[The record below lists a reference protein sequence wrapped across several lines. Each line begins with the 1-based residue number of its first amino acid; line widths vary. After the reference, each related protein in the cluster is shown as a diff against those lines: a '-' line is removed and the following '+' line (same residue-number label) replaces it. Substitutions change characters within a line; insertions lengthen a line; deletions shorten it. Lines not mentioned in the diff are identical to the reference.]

1 MVASAGFDRVL
12 VRLAD
17 ITGSLVAG
25 TWTFMGLDKPRRSH
39 IPDHSGAIM
48 TFTSPLISADV
59 FAALQRA
66 RWNTVSDS
74 SLPIYASITLHGRL
88 QRDTIFPSPP
98 SSSIDTQNFKFL
110 KFQFSKGAN
119 LYAYAFPTREKAVA
133 HRGRLLFVSVR
144 HGGFIRVADEH
155 EQDNL
160 NSRDWVASD
169 FGRRLEFLGG
179 RAFFFSKT

>member
-1 MVASAGFDRVL
+1 
-12 VRLAD
+12 
-17 ITGSLVAG
+17 
-25 TWTFMGLDKPRRSH
+25 
-39 IPDHSGAIM
+39 M
-48 TFTSPLISADV
+48 TFTSPLISADL

-119 LYAYAFPTREKAVA
+119 LYAYMHSQLERKRQRTK
-133 HRGRLLFVSVR
+133 
-144 HGGFIRVADEH
+144 GGFYSYLYDTAG
-155 EQDNL
+155 
-160 NSRDWVASD
+160 S
-169 FGRRLEFLGG
+169 FGRRTST
-179 RAFFFSKT
+179 SKTT